1 LSGAVGADLR
11 RMAVEV
17 IERLLDAD
25 ATVAVAESCTGGLI
39 AAALT
44 TVPGASRVLWGGA
57 VVYSEAAKIVL
68 TAVEPEVLEQHGT
81 VSAATSVA
89 LAAALRLR
97 ADSTYGIAVTGWAGP
112 TADEGGTVGEVHGA
126 LSTARGTSSA
136 SWHFDGDRDPVREQ
150 AAYAVLSLLRGHLA
164 AAQDGADE

>member
-1 LSGAVGADLR
+1 VRGAVSADLR
-11 RMAVEV
+11 RIAVEV
-17 IERLLDAD
+17 IERLLAAD
-25 ATVAVAESCTGGLI
+25 ASVAVAESCTGGLI

-44 TVPGASRVLWGGA
+44 TVPGASRVLWGSA
-57 VVYSEAAKIVL
+57 VVYSEAAKITL
-68 TAVEPEVLEQHGT
+68 TAIEPEILEEHGT

-89 LAAALRLR
+89 LAAAVRLR

-112 TADEGGTVGEVHGA
+112 TADEGGAVGEVHGA
-126 LSTARGTSSA
+126 LSSARGTSSG
-136 SWHFDGDRDPVREQ
+136 SWYFDGDRDEVREQ